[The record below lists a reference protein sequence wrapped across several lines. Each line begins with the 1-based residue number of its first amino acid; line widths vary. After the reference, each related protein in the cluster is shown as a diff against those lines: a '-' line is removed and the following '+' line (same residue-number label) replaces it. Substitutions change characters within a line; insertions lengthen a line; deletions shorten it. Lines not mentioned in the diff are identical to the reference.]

1 MKKYT
6 DKAFK
11 KYTFLNLRLSVFTGS
26 LMFLIGLAGCQSS
39 QPSTSLES
47 RTVSKQKVVT
57 QASSKQLS
65 RDGVQDVNWRIVKIK
80 SQPAKFFNQVPF
92 IRLNSV
98 SRTVTGH
105 TGCNTVFGRY
115 DINTAQKT
123 LNLTIKAGHQSCD
136 QALAQEADLADA
148 LERISRFQ
156 LNNKQLYLQD
166 RTGQILIQA
175 EQN

>member
-11 KYTFLNLRLSVFTGS
+11 KYTFLNLRLSVLTGS
-26 LMFLIGLAGCQSS
+26 LMLLIGLAGCQ
-39 QPSTSLES
+39 
-47 RTVSKQKVVT
+47 
-57 QASSKQLS
+57 QLS

-115 DINTAQKT
+115 DINTTQKT
-123 LNLTIKAGHQSCD
+123 LNLTAKAGHQSCD

-148 LERISRFQ
+148 LERVSRFQ

>member
-1 MKKYT
+1 M
-6 DKAFK
+6 
-11 KYTFLNLRLSVFTGS
+11 L
-26 LMFLIGLAGCQSS
+26 LIGLAGCQSS
-39 QPSTSLES
+39 QPSTSLET
-47 RTVSKQKVVT
+47 RPVLKQKVVT

-115 DINTAQKT
+115 DINTTQKT
-123 LNLTIKAGHQSCD
+123 LNLTAKAGHQSCD

-148 LERISRFQ
+148 LERVSRFQ